1 MVPFGK
7 LRKSKSTRLD
17 YFFPSKPASKEAGTT
32 CAKCFGRARLVL
44 LINRKV
50 GIRNH
55 QRGQLAGVGLS
66 VVEVF
71 GAA

>member
-7 LRKSKSTRLD
+7 LRKGKSTRLD
-17 YFFPSKPASKEAGTT
+17 YFFPSKPASKEAGTI

-55 QRGQLAGVGLS
+55 QQGQLAGVGLFI
-66 VVEVF
+66 VEVF